1 MKRKIAATSTAATCC
16 SVIDILAAG
25 NTGGR
30 IEELEFLMNVH
41 QSLTAS
47 RPLESFSPP
56 GSVAAKVDAM
66 VRFQGVEKTY
76 PAYRGKPSVRALQN
90 IDFAIPRGSITGV
103 IGRSGAGKSSL
114 VRLINGLEKPTTGR
128 VEVDGRDISAL
139 TGRELRLT
147 QRSIGM
153 IFQHFNLLSSR
164 TAAANIALPLE
175 IAGWSKADI
184 AVRVA
189 ELLELVDIADKHDR
203 YPSELS
209 GGQKQRIG
217 IARALA
223 TRPSVLLSDE
233 ATSALDPQTTRAIL
247 DLLANIN
254 RELGVTIVLITH
266 EMSVVR
272 QLAKEVVVIDA
283 GDIVERGN
291 VADIFTHPKQPI
303 TQTFLAEVL
312 GDSLPVS
319 LASRLQEKQVP
330 GGQAVIRVLVRGDA
344 GDTVVARL
352 ARELSIDVALLSA
365 RIDEIG
371 GQRVG
376 SLTIGVPGGDA
387 TAPQVL
393 AYLSQHQFSAEGLG
407 YVA

>member
-1 MKRKIAATSTAATCC
+1 MNAHPSLVVGEPIEIREAAA
-16 SVIDILAAG
+16 AAG
-25 NTGGR
+25 
-30 IEELEFLMNVH
+30 
-41 QSLTAS
+41 
-47 RPLESFSPP
+47 P
-56 GSVAAKVDAM
+56 DAM
-66 VRFQGVEKTY
+66 VRFAGISKTY
-76 PAYRGKPSVRALQN
+76 PAYRGKPGVNALEG
-90 IDFAIPRGSITGV
+90 IDFAIARGSITGV

-128 VEVDGRDISAL
+128 VIVDNRDISAL
-139 TGRELRLT
+139 AGRELRLA

-184 AVRVA
+184 RARVA
-189 ELLELVDIADKHDR
+189 ELLDLVDIADKHDR

-209 GGQKQRIG
+209 GGQKQRVG

-272 QLAKEVVVIDA
+272 QLAKEVVVLDA
-283 GDIVERGN
+283 GHVVESGH
-291 VADIFTHPKQPI
+291 VADIFTHPKHPI
-303 TQTFLAEVL
+303 TQSFLAEVV

-319 LASRLQEKQVP
+319 LASRIVQEP
-330 GGQAVIRVLVRGDA
+330 GSHAVIRVQVRGAGA
-344 GDTVVARL
+344 GDTLIARL
-352 ARELSIDVALLSA
+352 ARELGLDVSLLSA

-371 GQRVG
+371 GQHVG
-376 SLTIGVPGGDA
+376 SLVLGIPLSISCGEDA
-387 TAPQVL
+387 ASRTL
-393 AYLSQHQFSAEGLG
+393 AWLSQYQFSAERLG

>member
-1 MKRKIAATSTAATCC
+1 MKAAA
-16 SVIDILAAG
+16 
-25 NTGGR
+25 
-30 IEELEFLMNVH
+30 MNAH
-41 QSLTAS
+41 QSLAIGQRIETLDAI
-47 RPLESFSPP
+47 SP
-56 GSVAAKVDAM
+56 AATEPDAM
-66 VRFQGVEKTY
+66 VRFEGISKTY
-76 PAYRGKPSVRALQN
+76 PAYRGKPGVNALQD
-90 IDFAIPRGSITGV
+90 IDFTIPRGSITGV

-128 VEVDGRDISAL
+128 VIVDSRDISAL
-139 TGRELRLT
+139 AGRELRLA

-164 TAAANIALPLE
+164 TAADNIALPPE
-175 IAGWSKADI
+175 IAGWAKSDIKA
-184 AVRVA
+184 RVA
-189 ELLELVDIADKHDR
+189 ELLALVGIADKHDR

-209 GGQKQRIG
+209 GGQKQRVG

-272 QLAKEVVVIDA
+272 QLAREVVVLDA
-283 GDIVERGN
+283 GHVVESGQ
-291 VADIFTHPKQPI
+291 VADIFTHPKHPI
-303 TQTFLAEVL
+303 TQSFLAEVI

-319 LASRLQEKQVP
+319 LASRIVP
-330 GGQAVIRVLVRGDA
+330 EPAAGGQAVIRVQVRGA
-344 GDTVVARL
+344 GTGDTLVARL
-352 ARELSIDVALLSA
+352 ARELGLDVALLAA

-371 GQRVG
+371 GQHVG
-376 SLTIGVPGGDA
+376 SLTLGIPLGMSSGEDA
-387 TAPQVL
+387 VTRTL
-393 AYLSQHQFSAEGLG
+393 AWLSQYQFPAERLG

>member
-1 MKRKIAATSTAATCC
+1 MNAHPS
-16 SVIDILAAG
+16 LAVAEP
-25 NTGGR
+25 
-30 IEELEFLMNVH
+30 I
-41 QSLTAS
+41 QAS
-47 RPLESFSPP
+47 EPIVPAMA
-56 GSVAAKVDAM
+56 VAEPM
-66 VRFQGVEKTY
+66 VRFERLSKAY
-76 PAYRGKPSVRALQN
+76 PAYRDKPSVQALQD
-90 IDFAIPRGSITGV
+90 IDFAIARGSITGV

-114 VRLINGLEKPTTGR
+114 VRLINGLEKPTAGR
-128 VEVDGRDISAL
+128 VIVDGRDISSL
-139 TGRELRLT
+139 SGRPLRLA

-164 TAAANIALPLE
+164 TAADNIALPLE

-184 AVRVA
+184 KARVA
-189 ELLELVDIADKHDR
+189 ELLRLVDIADKHDR

-223 TRPSVLLSDE
+223 TRPNVLLSDE

-254 RELGVTIVLITH
+254 RELGVTIILITH

-272 QLAKEVVVIDA
+272 QLAKEVVVID
-283 GDIVERGN
+283 GGRIVERGH
-291 VADIFTHPKQPI
+291 VADIFTHPRHPT
-303 TQTFLAEVL
+303 TQTFLSEVL
-312 GDSLPVS
+312 GDSVPVS
-319 LASRLQEKQVP
+319 LASRLEPQPVP
-330 GGQAVIRVLVRGDA
+330 AGKAVIRVQVRGSDA

-352 ARELSIDVALLSA
+352 ARELSIDIALLSA

-371 GQRVG
+371 GQQVG
-376 SLTIGVPGGDA
+376 SLILGVPGGEA
-387 TAPQVL
+387 ASRRALSYL
-393 AYLSQHQFSAEGLG
+393 AQHDFAAERLG

>member
-1 MKRKIAATSTAATCC
+1 
-16 SVIDILAAG
+16 
-25 NTGGR
+25 
-30 IEELEFLMNVH
+30 MNAH
-41 QSLTAS
+41 QSLAIGQPTEK
-47 RPLESFSPP
+47 LEAISS
-56 GSVAAKVDAM
+56 AATGPEPM
-66 VRFQGVEKTY
+66 VRFEGISKTY
-76 PAYRGKPSVRALQN
+76 PAYRGKPGVNALEN

-128 VEVDGRDISAL
+128 VIVDGRDISAMA
-139 TGRELRLT
+139 GQELRLA

-164 TAAANIALPLE
+164 TAADNIALPLE

-184 AVRVA
+184 KAHVA
-189 ELLELVDIADKHDR
+189 ELLALVGIADKHDR

-209 GGQKQRIG
+209 GGQKQRVG

-272 QLAKEVVVIDA
+272 QLAQEVVVLDA
-283 GDIVERGN
+283 GRVVEKGH
-291 VADIFTHPKQPI
+291 VADIFTHPKHPI
-303 TQTFLAEVL
+303 TQSFLAEVI

-319 LASRLQEKQVP
+319 LASRIVAEPVA
-330 GGQAVIRVLVRGDA
+330 GGQAVIRVQVRGAGA

-352 ARELSIDVALLSA
+352 ARELGLDVALLSA

-371 GQRVG
+371 GQHVG
-376 SLTIGVPGGDA
+376 SLTLGIPQSGGGEQA
-387 TAPQVL
+387 VTRTL
-393 AYLSQHQFSAEGLG
+393 AWLSQFQFPSERLG

>member
-1 MKRKIAATSTAATCC
+1 
-16 SVIDILAAG
+16 
-25 NTGGR
+25 
-30 IEELEFLMNVH
+30 MNAY
-41 QSLTAS
+41 QSLAVGQ
-47 RPLESFSPP
+47 PIEKLEAIPP
-56 GSVAAKVDAM
+56 AVDAM
-66 VRFQGVEKTY
+66 VRFEGISKTY
-76 PAYRGKPSVRALQN
+76 PAYRGKPGVNALQN
-90 IDFAIPRGSITGV
+90 VDFAIPRGSITGV

-128 VEVDGRDISAL
+128 VIVDGSDISAL
-139 TGRELRLT
+139 NGRALRLA

-164 TAAANIALPLE
+164 TAADNIALPLE
-175 IAGWSKADI
+175 IAGWAKADI
-184 AVRVA
+184 KARVT
-189 ELLELVDIADKHDR
+189 ELLALVGIADKHDR

-209 GGQKQRIG
+209 GGQKQRVG

-272 QLAKEVVVIDA
+272 QLAKEVVVLDA
-283 GDIVERGN
+283 GHVVESGH
-291 VADIFTHPKQPI
+291 VADIFTHPKHPI
-303 TQTFLAEVL
+303 TQSFLAEVI

-319 LASRLQEKQVP
+319 LASRIVP
-330 GGQAVIRVLVRGDA
+330 GPSAGGHAVLRIEVRGAGA
-344 GDTVVARL
+344 GDTLVARL
-352 ARELSIDVALLSA
+352 AREIGRDVSLLSA

-371 GQRVG
+371 GQHVG
-376 SLTIGVPGGDA
+376 SLVLGIPLGVSSSADA
-387 TAPQVL
+387 VTRT
-393 AYLSQHQFSAEGLG
+393 LSFMSRHQFPAEHLG

>member
-1 MKRKIAATSTAATCC
+1 
-16 SVIDILAAG
+16 
-25 NTGGR
+25 
-30 IEELEFLMNVH
+30 MNAH
-41 QSLTAS
+41 QSLAIG
-47 RPLESFSPP
+47 RPIDPREAVSQAPVP
-56 GSVAAKVDAM
+56 ADTM
-66 VRFQGVEKTY
+66 VRFEGISKLY
-76 PAYRGKPSVRALQN
+76 PAYRGKPGVNALQG
-90 IDFAIPRGSITGV
+90 IDFAIARGSITGV

-128 VEVDGRDISAL
+128 VVVDGRDISAL
-139 TGRELRLT
+139 AGHELRLA

-175 IAGWSKADI
+175 IAGWPKAEI
-184 AVRVA
+184 KARVA
-189 ELLELVDIADKHDR
+189 ELLALVGIADKHDR

-209 GGQKQRIG
+209 GGQKQRVG

-247 DLLANIN
+247 DLLASIN

-272 QLAKEVVVIDA
+272 QLANEVVVLDS
-283 GDIVERGN
+283 GRIVEKGH
-291 VADIFTHPKQPI
+291 VADIFTHPQHPI
-303 TQTFLAEVL
+303 TQSFLAEVI

-319 LASRLQEKQVP
+319 LASRLVSEP
-330 GGQAVIRVLVRGDA
+330 LSGGQVVIRVQVRGA
-344 GDTVVARL
+344 GTGDTLVARL
-352 ARELSIDVALLSA
+352 ARELGLDVSLLSA

-371 GQRVG
+371 GQHVG
-376 SLTIGVPGGDA
+376 SLTLGIPLGIPGGEA
-387 TAPQVL
+387 AVGRAL
-393 AYLSQHQFSAEGLG
+393 AWLSQYQFAAERLG

>member
-1 MKRKIAATSTAATCC
+1 
-16 SVIDILAAG
+16 
-25 NTGGR
+25 
-30 IEELEFLMNVH
+30 MNVH
-41 QSLTAS
+41 QSLTTAQPVAPLPPIPLAS
-47 RPLESFSPP
+47 SA
-56 GSVAAKVDAM
+56 GDAM
-66 VRFQGVEKTY
+66 IRFEAVSKVY
-76 PAYRGKPSVRALQN
+76 PAYRDKPSVHALQA

-114 VRLINGLEKPTTGR
+114 VRLINGLEKPSSGR
-128 VEVDGRDISAL
+128 VVVDNSEISAL
-139 TGRELRLT
+139 AGRELRLA

-164 TAAANIALPLE
+164 TAADNIALPLE
-175 IAGWSKADI
+175 IAGWSRADI

-189 ELLELVDIADKHDR
+189 ELLELVGIADKYDR

-223 TRPSVLLSDE
+223 TRPNVLLSDE

-272 QLAKEVVVIDA
+272 QLAKEVAVID
-283 GDIVERGN
+283 GGHVVERGH
-291 VADIFTHPKQPI
+291 VAEIFTHPRHPV
-303 TQTFLAEVL
+303 TQAFLSEVI
-312 GDSLPVS
+312 GDSVPVS
-319 LASRLQEKQVP
+319 LASRLSPQPVA
-330 GGQAVIRVLVRGDA
+330 GGQAVLRVQVRGTEA

-352 ARELSIDVALLSA
+352 SRELSHDVALLSA

-371 GQRVG
+371 GQHVG
-376 SLTIGVPGGDA
+376 SLILGIPGGEA
-387 TAPQVL
+387 AASRAL
-393 AYLSQHQFSAEGLG
+393 AYLSQHDILVERLG

>member
-1 MKRKIAATSTAATCC
+1 MKAIS
-16 SVIDILAAG
+16 
-25 NTGGR
+25 
-30 IEELEFLMNVH
+30 MNAR
-41 QSLTAS
+41 QSLAIG
-47 RPLESFSPP
+47 RPIETLEAISPAP
-56 GSVAAKVDAM
+56 AVPDAM
-66 VRFQGVEKTY
+66 VRFAGISKTY
-76 PAYRGKPSVRALQN
+76 PAYRGKPGVNALQD

-128 VEVDGRDISAL
+128 VIVDNKEISAL
-139 TGRELRLT
+139 AGRELRLA

-164 TAAANIALPLE
+164 TAADNIALPLE
-175 IAGWSKADI
+175 IAGWTKADI
-184 AVRVA
+184 KARVA
-189 ELLELVDIADKHDR
+189 ELLALVGIADKHDR

-209 GGQKQRIG
+209 GGQKQRVG

-272 QLAKEVVVIDA
+272 QLAKEVVVLDA
-283 GDIVERGN
+283 GRVVESGH
-291 VADIFTHPKQPI
+291 VADIFTHPKHPI
-303 TQTFLAEVL
+303 TQSFLAEVI

-319 LASRLQEKQVP
+319 LASRIVSERP
-330 GGQAVIRVLVRGDA
+330 AGGQAVIRVQVRGAGA

-352 ARELSIDVALLSA
+352 ARELALDVSLLSA

-371 GQRVG
+371 GQHVG
-376 SLTIGVPGGDA
+376 SLTLGIPGGEDA
-387 TAPQVL
+387 VTRTL
-393 AYLSQHQFSAEGLG
+393 AWLSRYQFSAERLG

>member
-1 MKRKIAATSTAATCC
+1 MNAHQFATAA
-16 SVIDILAAG
+16 
-25 NTGGR
+25 
-30 IEELEFLMNVH
+30 
-41 QSLTAS
+41 
-47 RPLESFSPP
+47 RPIESFLPVLP
-56 GSVAAKVDAM
+56 ETAAADAM
-66 VRFQGVEKTY
+66 VRFEAISKVY
-76 PAYRGKPSVRALQN
+76 PAYRGKPSVRALLD
-90 IDFAIPRGSITGV
+90 IDFAIPRGSISGV

-128 VEVDGRDISAL
+128 VVVDGRDISAL
-139 TGRELRLT
+139 AGRELRLA

-175 IAGWSKADI
+175 IAGWSKSDI
-184 AVRVA
+184 AVRVS
-189 ELLELVDIADKHDR
+189 ELLDLVDIADKRDR

-233 ATSALDPQTTRAIL
+233 ATSALDPQTTRSIL

-283 GDIVERGN
+283 GDIVERGP
-291 VADIFTHPKQPI
+291 VADIFTRPRHAI
-303 TQTFLAEVL
+303 TQSFLSEVL
-312 GDSLPVS
+312 GDAIPVS
-319 LASRLQEKQVP
+319 LSSRLQRSGP
-330 GGQAVIRVLVRGDA
+330 GSQTVVRVLVNGNG
-344 GDTVVARL
+344 GDTLVTRL
-352 ARELSIDVALLSA
+352 SREFAIDVALLSA
-365 RIDEIG
+365 RVDEVG
-371 GQRVG
+371 GQQIG
-376 SLTIGVPGGDA
+376 SLTLGVPGDETLVA
-387 TAPQVL
+387 RVL
-393 AYLSQHQFSAEGLG
+393 SFLSQHRFSVEHLG

>member
-1 MKRKIAATSTAATCC
+1 MKAASMNAHPSLVIGEPVEIRAA
-16 SVIDILAAG
+16 AA
-25 NTGGR
+25 
-30 IEELEFLMNVH
+30 EPE
-41 QSLTAS
+41 
-47 RPLESFSPP
+47 
-56 GSVAAKVDAM
+56 AM
-66 VRFQGVEKTY
+66 VRFENISKTY
-76 PAYRGKPSVRALQN
+76 PAYRRKPGVNALEG
-90 IDFAIPRGSITGV
+90 IDFAIARGSITGV

-114 VRLINGLEKPTTGR
+114 VRLIDGLEKPTTGR
-128 VEVDGRDISAL
+128 VVVDNRAISVL
-139 TGRELRLT
+139 TGRELRLA

-164 TAAANIALPLE
+164 TAADNIALPLE
-175 IAGWSKADI
+175 IAGWAKADI
-184 AVRVA
+184 RARVT
-189 ELLELVDIADKHDR
+189 ELLDLVGIADKHDR

-209 GGQKQRIG
+209 GGQKQRVG

-272 QLAKEVVVIDA
+272 QLAKEVVVLDA
-283 GDIVERGN
+283 GHVVESGH
-291 VADIFTHPKQPI
+291 VADIFTHPKHPI
-303 TQTFLAEVL
+303 TQSFLAEVT

-319 LASRLQEKQVP
+319 LASRIVQEP
-330 GGQAVIRVLVRGDA
+330 GSHAVIRVQVRGAGA
-344 GDTVVARL
+344 GDTLIARL
-352 ARELSIDVALLSA
+352 ARELGLDVSLLSA

-371 GQRVG
+371 GQHVG
-376 SLTIGVPGGDA
+376 SLVLGIPLGISRGEDA
-387 TAPQVL
+387 VARTL
-393 AYLSQHQFSAEGLG
+393 AWLSQYQFSAERLG

>member
-1 MKRKIAATSTAATCC
+1 
-16 SVIDILAAG
+16 
-25 NTGGR
+25 
-30 IEELEFLMNVH
+30 MNAH
-41 QSLTAS
+41 QSLAVAEPLRS
-47 RPLESFSPP
+47 REP
-56 GSVAAKVDAM
+56 VAPAAAIVEPM
-66 VRFQGVEKTY
+66 VRFEGLSKTY
-76 PAYRGKPSVRALQN
+76 PAYRDKPSVQALQD
-90 IDFAIPRGSITGV
+90 IDFAIARGSITGV

-114 VRLINGLEKPTTGR
+114 VRLINGLEKPTAGR
-128 VEVDGRDISAL
+128 VVVDGRDISAL
-139 TGRELRLT
+139 SGRPLRRA

-164 TAAANIALPLE
+164 TAAGNIALPLE

-184 AVRVA
+184 RTRVA

-272 QLAKEVVVIDA
+272 QLVNEVVVID
-283 GDIVERGN
+283 GGRIVERGH
-291 VADIFTHPKQPI
+291 VADIFTHPKHPT

-312 GDSLPVS
+312 GDTVPVS
-319 LASRLQEKQVP
+319 LASRLEQRPVTAGK
-330 GGQAVIRVLVRGDA
+330 AVIRVQVQGTEA

-352 ARELSIDVALLSA
+352 ARELAIDVAVLSA

-371 GQRVG
+371 GQHVG
-376 SLTIGVPGGDA
+376 SVILGIPGGEA
-387 TAPQVL
+387 VSRRAL
-393 AYLSQHQFSAEGLG
+393 FFLSQNDFAAERLG
-407 YVA
+407 YVT

>member
-1 MKRKIAATSTAATCC
+1 MKAVS
-16 SVIDILAAG
+16 
-25 NTGGR
+25 
-30 IEELEFLMNVH
+30 MNAH
-41 QSLTAS
+41 QSLAVGQPIAPPEAISTATAE
-47 RPLESFSPP
+47 P
-56 GSVAAKVDAM
+56 DAM
-66 VRFQGVEKTY
+66 VRFAGISKTY
-76 PAYRGKPSVRALQN
+76 PAYRGKPGVNALQD

-128 VEVDGRDISAL
+128 VIVDGRDISAL
-139 TGRELRLT
+139 AGRELRLA

-164 TAAANIALPLE
+164 TAADNIALPLE
-175 IAGWSKADI
+175 IAGWAKADI
-184 AVRVA
+184 KARVTD
-189 ELLELVDIADKHDR
+189 LLALVGIADKHDR

-209 GGQKQRIG
+209 GGQKQRVG

-272 QLAKEVVVIDA
+272 QLAKEVVVLDA
-283 GDIVERGN
+283 GHVVESGD
-291 VADIFTHPKQPI
+291 VADIFTQPRHPI
-303 TQTFLAEVL
+303 TQSFLAEVI

-319 LASRLQEKQVP
+319 LASRIVAEP
-330 GGQAVIRVLVRGDA
+330 SAGGQAVIRLQVRGAGA
-344 GDTVVARL
+344 GDTLVARL
-352 ARELSIDVALLSA
+352 ARELGLDVSLLSA

-371 GQRVG
+371 GQPVG
-376 SLTIGVPGGDA
+376 SLVLGIPFGMSSGEDA
-387 TAPQVL
+387 VTRTL
-393 AYLSQHQFSAEGLG
+393 AWLSQHQFPAERLG

>member
-1 MKRKIAATSTAATCC
+1 
-16 SVIDILAAG
+16 
-25 NTGGR
+25 
-30 IEELEFLMNVH
+30 MNVH

-47 RPLESFSPP
+47 QPLEPFSPP
-56 GSVAAKVDAM
+56 PERVAAKVDAM
-66 VRFQGVEKTY
+66 VRFEGVEKTY

-114 VRLINGLEKPTTGR
+114 VRLINGLEKPTAGR

-139 TGRELRLT
+139 SGRELRLA

-175 IAGWSKADI
+175 IAGWSKTDI
-184 AVRVA
+184 AVRVT
-189 ELLELVDIADKHDR
+189 ELLDLVDIADKHDR

-254 RELGVTIVLITH
+254 RKLGVTIVLITH

-272 QLAKEVVVIDA
+272 QLANEVVVIDA
-283 GDIVERGN
+283 GDIVERGH

-319 LASRLQEKQVP
+319 LASRLQEKPVT

-352 ARELSIDVALLSA
+352 ARELSVDVALLSA

-393 AYLSQHQFSAEGLG
+393 TYLSQHQFSAERLG

>member
-1 MKRKIAATSTAATCC
+1 MKAAS
-16 SVIDILAAG
+16 
-25 NTGGR
+25 
-30 IEELEFLMNVH
+30 MNAH
-41 QSLTAS
+41 QSLAIGQKIET
-47 RPLESFSPP
+47 LEAISP
-56 GSVAAKVDAM
+56 AARNADAM
-66 VRFQGVEKTY
+66 VRFEGISKIY
-76 PAYRGKPSVRALQN
+76 PAYRGKPGVNALQD
-90 IDFAIPRGSITGV
+90 IDFAIARGSITGV

-128 VEVDGRDISAL
+128 VIVDNRDISAL
-139 TGRELRLT
+139 AGRELRLA

-164 TAAANIALPLE
+164 TAADNIALPLE
-175 IAGWSKADI
+175 IAGWAKSDIKA
-184 AVRVA
+184 RVA
-189 ELLELVDIADKHDR
+189 ELLALVGIADKHDR

-209 GGQKQRIG
+209 GGQKQRVG

-272 QLAKEVVVIDA
+272 QLAREVVVLDA
-283 GDIVERGN
+283 GHVVESGQ
-291 VADIFTHPKQPI
+291 VADIFTHPKHPI
-303 TQTFLAEVL
+303 TQSFLAEVI

-319 LASRLQEKQVP
+319 LASRIVP
-330 GGQAVIRVLVRGDA
+330 APAAGGQAVIRVQVRGAGA
-344 GDTVVARL
+344 GDTLVARL
-352 ARELSIDVALLSA
+352 ARELGLDLALLAA

-371 GQRVG
+371 GQHVG
-376 SLTIGVPGGDA
+376 SLTLGIPLGMSSSEDA
-387 TAPQVL
+387 VTRTL
-393 AYLSQHQFSAEGLG
+393 AWLSQYQFPAERLG

>member
-1 MKRKIAATSTAATCC
+1 MKAAS
-16 SVIDILAAG
+16 
-25 NTGGR
+25 
-30 IEELEFLMNVH
+30 MNVH
-41 QSLTAS
+41 PSLAIGQPIEKPDAISGHAISAAATA
-47 RPLESFSPP
+47 P
-56 GSVAAKVDAM
+56 DAM
-66 VRFQGVEKTY
+66 VRFEGISKTY
-76 PAYRGKPSVRALQN
+76 PAYRGKPGVNALQN
-90 IDFAIPRGSITGV
+90 IDFAIPHGSITGV

-114 VRLINGLEKPTTGR
+114 VRLINGLERPTTGR
-128 VEVDGRDISAL
+128 VIVDNRDISAL
-139 TGRELRLT
+139 AGRELRLA

-175 IAGWSKADI
+175 IAGWAKADI
-184 AVRVA
+184 KTRVA
-189 ELLELVDIADKHDR
+189 ELLALVGIADKHDR

-209 GGQKQRIG
+209 GGQKQRVG

-272 QLAKEVVVIDA
+272 QLAKDVVVLDA
-283 GDIVERGN
+283 GRVVESGH
-291 VADIFTHPKQPI
+291 VADIFTHPKHPI
-303 TQTFLAEVL
+303 TQSFLAEVI

-319 LASRLQEKQVP
+319 LASRIVSEP
-330 GGQAVIRVLVRGDA
+330 PAGGQAVIRVQVRGAGA
-344 GDTVVARL
+344 GDTLVARL
-352 ARELSIDVALLSA
+352 ARELGLDVSLLSA

-371 GQRVG
+371 GQHVG
-376 SLTIGVPGGDA
+376 SLTLGIPLGMSSGQDA
-387 TAPQVL
+387 TTRTL
-393 AYLSQHQFSAEGLG
+393 AWLSQYQFPAERLG

>member
-1 MKRKIAATSTAATCC
+1 MKAIS
-16 SVIDILAAG
+16 
-25 NTGGR
+25 
-30 IEELEFLMNVH
+30 MNAH
-41 QSLTAS
+41 QSLAIE
-47 RPLESFSPP
+47 RPIETLEAISPALAVP
-56 GSVAAKVDAM
+56 DAM
-66 VRFQGVEKTY
+66 VRFAGISKTY
-76 PAYRGKPSVRALQN
+76 PAYRGKPGVNALQD

-128 VEVDGRDISAL
+128 VIVDGRDISAL
-139 TGRELRLT
+139 AGRELRLA

-164 TAAANIALPLE
+164 TAADNISLPLE
-175 IAGWSKADI
+175 IAGWTKADI
-184 AVRVA
+184 KARVA
-189 ELLELVDIADKHDR
+189 ELLALVGIADKHDR

-209 GGQKQRIG
+209 GGQKQRVG

-272 QLAKEVVVIDA
+272 QLAKEVVVLDA
-283 GDIVERGN
+283 GRVVESGH
-291 VADIFTHPKQPI
+291 VADIFTQPRHPI
-303 TQTFLAEVL
+303 TQSFLAEVI

-319 LASRLQEKQVP
+319 LESRIVSKQP
-330 GGQAVIRVLVRGDA
+330 AGGQAVIRIQVRGAGA

-352 ARELSIDVALLSA
+352 ARELGLDVALLSA

-371 GQRVG
+371 GQHVG
-376 SLTIGVPGGDA
+376 SLTLGIPGGEDA
-387 TAPQVL
+387 VTRTL
-393 AYLSQHQFSAEGLG
+393 AWLSQYQFSAERLG

>member
-1 MKRKIAATSTAATCC
+1 
-16 SVIDILAAG
+16 
-25 NTGGR
+25 
-30 IEELEFLMNVH
+30 
-41 QSLTAS
+41 
-47 RPLESFSPP
+47 
-56 GSVAAKVDAM
+56 M
-66 VRFQGVEKTY
+66 VRFAGISKTY
-76 PAYRGKPSVRALQN
+76 PAYRGKPGVNALRN

-114 VRLINGLEKPTTGR
+114 VRLINGLEKPTAGR
-128 VEVDGRDISAL
+128 VIVDGRDISAL
-139 TGRELRLT
+139 TGRELRLA

-164 TAAANIALPLE
+164 TAADNIALPLE
-175 IAGWSKADI
+175 IAGWAKADI
-184 AVRVA
+184 KARVT
-189 ELLELVDIADKHDR
+189 ELLALVGIADKHDR

-272 QLAKEVVVIDA
+272 QLARDVVVLDA
-283 GDIVERGN
+283 GHVVESGH
-291 VADIFTHPKQPI
+291 VADIFTHPKHPI
-303 TQTFLAEVL
+303 TQSFLAEVV

-319 LASRLQEKQVP
+319 LASRIVAEP
-330 GGQAVIRVLVRGDA
+330 PAGGQAVIRVQVRGAGA
-344 GDTVVARL
+344 GDTLVARL
-352 ARELSIDVALLSA
+352 ARELGLDMSLLSA

-371 GQRVG
+371 GQHVG
-376 SLTIGVPGGDA
+376 SLVLGIPLGSPSRDDVQA
-387 TAPQVL
+387 RVL
-393 AYLSQHQFSAEGLG
+393 AWLSQHQFPAEHLG

>member
-1 MKRKIAATSTAATCC
+1 
-16 SVIDILAAG
+16 
-25 NTGGR
+25 
-30 IEELEFLMNVH
+30 
-41 QSLTAS
+41 
-47 RPLESFSPP
+47 
-56 GSVAAKVDAM
+56 M
-66 VRFQGVEKTY
+66 VRFEGVEKTY

-128 VEVDGRDISAL
+128 VVVDGRDISAL
-139 TGRELRLT
+139 SGRDLRLA

-184 AVRVA
+184 AQRVA
-189 ELLELVDIADKHDR
+189 ELLDLVDIADKHDR

-254 RELGVTIVLITH
+254 RELGVTIILITH

-272 QLAKEVVVIDA
+272 QLAKEVVVIDS
-283 GDIVERGN
+283 GDIVERGH
-291 VADIFTHPKQPI
+291 VADIFTHPAHPV

-312 GDSLPVS
+312 GDSVPVS
-319 LASRLQEKQVP
+319 LASRLQQQPIP
-330 GGQAVIRVLVRGDA
+330 GGQAVVRVLVRGDV

-376 SLTIGVPGGDA
+376 SLTIGVPDSEGA
-387 TAPQVL
+387 AAQVL
-393 AYLSQHQFSAEGLG
+393 SYLSQHQFSAERLG
-407 YVA
+407 YVT